1 MIEIADVFRRFAEDY
16 LSAHG
21 ASMPPSH
28 RRAVTDILDCRTAAL
43 GGQLWRCDHCSAE
56 VFSYHSCKNRSCPK
70 CHTEQTERWLE
81 ARRAEMLP
89 IPYFHITI
97 TVPEELRDVLRAN
110 QRDGYAMLMK
120 VAAEAIIELARDRRH
135 VGGTVGVLAVLH
147 TWTQQLLYH
156 PHVHCLV
163 TGGGISDDGASWH
176 PARNAF
182 LVPVKALAKL
192 VRGKLRAAFETY
204 RPDLVLPEAA
214 WSKPWVV
221 HCTAW
226 GEGEQA
232 VLDYLARYVFRV
244 AITNTRIVGVDD
256 QTVTIRY
263 KHRKS
268 NRWRTSRIPGHE
280 FMRRFLQHVLPK
292 GLHKVR
298 YFGLWHPSKREHVA
312 RARLLLLLEPSRDTA
327 AGRDECGGHKSGHRR
342 RGVQR
347 IPDLPLLQRRA
358 VDACPPPF
366 PQAGRR
372 TMTFEDPLFQPPPNR
387 VFSRHA
393 ERGLCLA
400 HHDQGRW
407 RVESAAIPL

>member
-1 MIEIADVFRRFAEDY
+1 MIEVADVFRRFAPDY
-16 LSAHG
+16 LAAHG
-21 ASMPPSH
+21 ASMLPSH
-28 RRAVTDILDCRTAAL
+28 QRAITDILACRTEAL
-43 GGQLWRCDHCSAE
+43 GGHLWRCDQCSAE
-56 VFSYHSCKNRSCPK
+56 RFSYHSCKNRSCPK
-70 CHTEQTERWLE
+70 CHADQTERWLH

-89 IPYFHITI
+89 SLYFHVTV
-97 TVPEELRDVLRAN
+97 TVPEELREVLRAN

-120 VAAEAIIELARDRRH
+120 AAAEAIIELARDPRH

-147 TWTQQLLYH
+147 TWTQQLAFH

-163 TGGGISDDGASWH
+163 TGGGVSDDGLLWH
-176 PARNAF
+176 PARNDF
-182 LVPVKALAKL
+182 LVPAKALAKL
-192 VRGKLRAAFETY
+192 VRGKLRAAFAAR

-244 AITNTRIVGVDD
+244 AITNARIVGLDD
-256 QTVTIRY
+256 QSVTIRH

-298 YFGLWHPSKREHVA
+298 YFGLWHPARREQAA
-312 RARLLLLLEPSRDTA
+312 RARLLLQLDRPAT
-327 AGRDECGGHKSGHRR
+327 
-342 RGVQR
+342 
-347 IPDLPLLQRRA
+347 
-358 VDACPPPF
+358 
-366 PQAGRR
+366 
-372 TMTFEDPLFQPPPNR
+372 T
-387 VFSRHA
+387 RHA
-393 ERGLCLA
+393 EPVEDAADLVSNRLRPDEPRTCPCCRQGHLVRIRRLSPKQARG
-400 HHDQGRW
+400 
-407 RVESAAIPL
+407 P